1 MGVPARPSPGAA
13 VTRTLL
19 LTEHPL
25 SAWRERF
32 ARGEVPSAMPYGVDV
47 LTERGHRVV
56 GPPAPTTSPRAAKA
70 RDVVE
75 HRTGMPVER
84 TLRSL
89 GAVRR
94 ADLVLALLEREGMLA
109 GLGRGLRVPPF
120 ASTPLVVWSC
130 WLADDVRT
138 ADRTTRARLARRMR
152 GADLVTH
159 MSRHETEILVDLG
172 IPEDRLFPVT
182 FGVSH
187 RFYQPGT
194 APRDI
199 PLLAVGQDRGRD
211 YATLVEAVRGTDL
224 TLDLVCKPENLAGLD
239 LPDNVR
245 VHGTVPLP
253 RYREL
258 LRRAQV
264 VAVPTRD
271 LAYPTGQSVALEA
284 ASSGCAVAVTGTR
297 AMRDYV
303 EDDVTGVLVDEGD
316 VEGWR
321 STLTALREDVGRRE
335 RLGAA
340 ARRSV
345 EERFNA
351 DHMWTELDDVV
362 RDRGILPHR

>member
-1 MGVPARPSPGAA
+1 MATHVDRP

-25 SAWRERF
+25 ATWRTRF
-32 ARGEVPSAMPYGVDV
+32 ERGEVPAALPYGVDV
-47 LTERGHRVV
+47 LASRGHLLA
-56 GPPAPTTSPRAAKA
+56 GPPAPVGAPFAKV
-70 RDVVE
+70 RDVLE

-84 TLRSL
+84 TVRSL

-109 GLGRGLRVPPF
+109 GLGRGLGLPPF
-120 ASTPLVVWSC
+120 RSTPLVVWSC

-138 ADRTTRARLARRMR
+138 ADRDTRDRLGRRMR

-159 MSRHETEILVDLG
+159 LSRHETETLVDLG
-172 IPEDRLFPVT
+172 IPEERLFPVT
-182 FGVSH
+182 YGVSH
-187 RFYQPGT
+187 RFYTPGEGE
-194 APRDI
+194 RDI
-199 PLLAVGQDRGRD
+199 ELLAVGQDRGRD

-224 TLDLVCKPENLAGLD
+224 TLDVVCRPENLAGLD
-239 LPDNVR
+239 LPPNVR

-253 RYREL
+253 TYREM

-271 LAYPTGQSVALEA
+271 LAYPTGSSVALEA
-284 ASSGCAVAVTGTR
+284 ASSGCAVVVTGTR
-297 AMRDYV
+297 AMRDYFT
-303 EDDVTGVLVDEGD
+303 DDDTAVLVGEGD
-316 VEGWR
+316 VDGWR
-321 STLTALREDVGRRE
+321 ATLLALRDDPARRG

-345 EERFNA
+345 EQRFNA
-351 DHMWTELDDVV
+351 DHMWTELDGVL
-362 RDRGILPHR
+362 RARGIVAPS

>member
-1 MGVPARPSPGAA
+1 MTAR
-13 VTRTLL
+13 TRTLL

-25 SAWRERF
+25 GAWRARF
-32 ARGEVPSAMPYGVDV
+32 ERGEVPSALPYGVDV
-47 LTERGHRVV
+47 LASRGHELA
-56 GPPAPTTSPRAAKA
+56 GPPPPVTGPAAKV

-75 HRTGMPVER
+75 HRSGIPVER
-84 TLRSL
+84 TVRSL
-89 GAVRR
+89 GAVHR

-109 GLGRGLRVPPF
+109 GIGRGLRVPPF
-120 ASTPLVVWSC
+120 RSTPLVVWSC

-138 ADRTTRARLARRMR
+138 ADRATRARLGRRMR
-152 GADLVTH
+152 SADLVTH
-159 MSRHETEILVDLG
+159 LSRHETGTLVDLG
-172 IPEDRLFPVT
+172 IPEERLFPVT
-182 FGVSH
+182 YGVSH
-187 RFYQPGT
+187 RFYTPGDGE
-194 APRDI
+194 RDI
-199 PLLAVGQDRGRD
+199 ELLAVGQDRGRD

-224 TLDLVCKPENLAGLD
+224 TLDVVCKPENLDGLD
-239 LPDNVR
+239 LPPNVR

-253 RYREL
+253 TYREM

-271 LAYPTGQSVALEA
+271 LAYPTGSSVALEA

-297 AMRDYV
+297 AMRDYFT
-303 EDDVTGVLVDEGD
+303 DDETAVLVREGD
-316 VEGWR
+316 VDGWR
-321 STLTALREDVGRRE
+321 ASLTALRDDPQRRA

-362 RDRGILPHR
+362 RERGILPARD